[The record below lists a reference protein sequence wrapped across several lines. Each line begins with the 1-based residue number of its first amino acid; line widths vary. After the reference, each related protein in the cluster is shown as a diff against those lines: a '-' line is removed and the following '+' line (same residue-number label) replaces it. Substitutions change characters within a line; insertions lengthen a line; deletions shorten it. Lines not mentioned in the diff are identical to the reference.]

1 MDLEIRKPYTGRA
14 RKTFS
19 TTGASATHQSMA
31 DECDVNRIMD
41 KWAKTGVLEHR
52 NDFQGQYG
60 DFTDVPMDYHESIN
74 AVIEAE
80 QMFGSL
86 PAQIRKK
93 FGNDPGLFLDFVS
106 DDDNHDELVKLGLA
120 NQLEVVDQ
128 PAKTTNPKPKNAKPA
143 PNPEIPDE
151 TPPSDDKT

>member
-1 MDLEIRKPYTGRA
+1 M
-14 RKTFS
+14 
-19 TTGASATHQSMA
+19 TTPFRTNERNRVKFYPRGESLTHQSA
-31 DECDVNRIMD
+31 KDECDINRIML
-41 KWAKTGVLEHR
+41 KWQKTGVLTHAQ
-52 NDFQGQYG
+52 NFQGQYG

-86 PAQIRKK
+86 PAQILKK